1 MSARLLLF
9 DPDPRAWGELPELL
23 DAEGH
28 EVVLVEQLEE
38 AWQRLQ
44 AERWDVFMAEADR
57 AADQA
62 PGRCGRAPGGPDL
75 VLLDGFGLL
84 PAPPKAEVGV
94 QVLPRP
100 ALAGE
105 ALAAVRRA
113 LERRRLDRENR
124 ALRRDLRGA
133 AELEGLLSADPR
145 MRELFGLI
153 DTVAPTRAHLLI
165 TGESGTGKTVLAR
178 AVHQRSQRAEAPFVE
193 VNCGA
198 LPETLLESELFGHA
212 KGAFTGATGDR
223 PGKFEAADGGTLFL
237 DELGTASHEL
247 QVRLLRVLES
257 QQFERVGETRTRQV
271 DVRLIAATNANL
283 AEEVRAG
290 RFREDL
296 YYRIRVVTLEPPPL
310 RERPGDV
317 LLLAEAFLE
326 RFARL
331 HERPLEGFAPEAL
344 EALVNH
350 PWPGN
355 IRELLHAVERG
366 VLLSKGPWVEV
377 GALPPEVREL
387 SAGSP
392 LGHASHPGA
401 HPQAAGAILE
411 RGAPPWGVPD
421 PNRTGVGVPPVPLGP
436 LKEMLAVPER
446 AFLVRALEHC
456 RGSRQEAARLL
467 GISRTTLFH
476 KMRKYDLLAPGDDQA
491 ERATDS
497 EVTQR
502 PA

>member
-9 DPDPRAWGELPELL
+9 DPDPRAWGELPEVLV
-23 DAEGH
+23 AEGH
-28 EVVLVEQLEE
+28 TVVVVERLEE
-38 AWQRLQ
+38 AWERL
-44 AERWDVFMAEADR
+44 ADGPWDVFLAEADR
-57 AADQA
+57 SVERAPARCEAA
-62 PGRCGRAPGGPDL
+62 PGSPDL
-75 VLLDGFGLL
+75 LLFDGFGLL
-84 PAPPKAEVGV
+84 PAPPAARVGV
-94 QVLPRP
+94 EVLPRP
-100 ALAGE
+100 ALVGE
-105 ALAAVRRA
+105 ARAAVQRA

-133 AELEGLLSADPR
+133 TALGGLLSADPR
-145 MRELFGLI
+145 MRELFELI

-178 AVHQRSQRAEAPFVE
+178 AVHERSGRAEAPFVE

-212 KGAFTGATGDR
+212 KGAFTGASADR

-237 DELGTASHEL
+237 DELGTASPEL

-257 QQFERVGETRTRQV
+257 QRFERVGETRTRQV
-271 DVRLIAATNANL
+271 DVRLIAATNADL
-283 AEEVRAG
+283 AAEVRAG

-331 HERPLEGFAPEAL
+331 HDRTVEGFAPEAL
-344 EALVNH
+344 EALINH

-366 VLLSKGPWVEV
+366 VLLSPGPWVESK
-377 GALPPEVREL
+377 ALPPEVRRGG
-387 SAGSP
+387 AQSP
-392 LGHASHPGA
+392 LGHGSPATEPATADPVTLEGPPPRPL
-401 HPQAAGAILE
+401 PQP
-411 RGAPPWGVPD
+411 APAVAP
-421 PNRTGVGVPPVPLGP
+421 PLGP
-436 LKEMLAVPER
+436 LKEMLEVPER
-446 AFLVRALEHC
+446 AFVVRALEHC

-476 KMRKYDLLAPGDDQA
+476 KMRKYDLLAPGDSGAQSRP
-491 ERATDS
+491 EPS
-497 EVTQR
+497 QR
-502 PA
+502 PE

>member
-9 DPDPRAWGELPELL
+9 DPDPLAWGDLPDLL
-23 DAEGH
+23 RAEGL
-28 EVVLVEQLEE
+28 EVRLVDRLEE
-38 AWQRLQ
+38 AWEHLESE
-44 AERWDVFMAEADR
+44 AWDVFLAEADR
-57 AADQA
+57 ASQEAPRRCAGA
-62 PGRCGRAPGGPDL
+62 PGQPDL

-84 PAPPKAEVGV
+84 PAPPEGEVGV

-105 ALAAVRRA
+105 AMAAIRRA

-124 ALRRDLRGA
+124 ALRQDLRGA
-133 AELEGLLSADPR
+133 TELEGLLSADPR
-145 MRELFGLI
+145 MRELFDLI

-178 AVHQRSQRAEAPFVE
+178 AVHQRSRRADAPFIE

-212 KGAFTGATGDR
+212 KGAFTGATANR
-223 PGKFEAADGGTLFL
+223 AGKFEAAHGGTLFL
-237 DELGTASHEL
+237 DELGTASPEL

-257 QQFERVGETRTRQV
+257 QEFERVGETRTRKV

-283 AEEVRAG
+283 ADEVRAG

-296 YYRIRVVTLEPPPL
+296 YYRIRVVTLEPPAL

-331 HERPLEGFAPEAL
+331 HERTLEGFAPQAL
-344 EALVNH
+344 EVLIHH

-366 VLLSKGPWVEV
+366 VLLSPGPWVE
-377 GALPPEVREL
+377 ASSLPPEIRDGVT
-387 SAGSP
+387 ASP
-392 LGHASHPGA
+392 LGHGGDDPRAPSQENKIGSRASA
-401 HPQAAGAILE
+401 SLSDALAGI
-411 RGAPPWGVPD
+411 
-421 PNRTGVGVPPVPLGP
+421 PLGP
-436 LKEMLAVPER
+436 LKEMLSVPER
-446 AFLVRALEHC
+446 AYVVRALEHT

-476 KMRKYDLLAPGDDQA
+476 KMRKFDLLAPGDSADGA
-491 ERATDS
+491 PDRLES
-497 EVTQR
+497 EQR